1 MQIVSGRKGIKQA
14 ADHLRSSNI
23 VAFPTETVY
32 GLGGMAFSDDAVA
45 KIFEVKGR
53 PNFNPLIIHVA
64 DFETANYLV
73 DFCPQSL
80 KLAEIFW
87 PGPLTIV
94 LKRANNSNVSLL
106 ASAGLK
112 TTAIRMPDSQI
123 ALDLI
128 CEAGGPIAAP
138 SANKS
143 GRVSP
148 TQATHVSEEFGN
160 TIPCILDGGPCTLG
174 LESTVI
180 DFSGA
185 IPTILR
191 PGSITR
197 QDIEKVVGEITLDTG
212 KRPIVAPGMM
222 VRHYAPSAKLRL
234 NAKTKKRGE
243 ILVGFG
249 PEAPQDSMNLSPTG
263 NLREAAAKLFFTL
276 RELDKRNIIEAAIM
290 PIPETGLG
298 VAINDRLR
306 RASKNN

>member
-32 GLGGMAFSDDAVA
+32 GLGGMAYNDDAVA
-45 KIFEVKGR
+45 KIFEAKSR

-64 DFETANYLV
+64 DFQTANCLV
-73 DFCPQSL
+73 DFCPRSL
-80 KLAEIFW
+80 KLAETFW

-94 LKRANNSNVSLL
+94 LNRANNSEVSLL
-106 ASAGLK
+106 AGAGLK
-112 TTAIRMPDSQI
+112 TTAIRMPDNDI

-148 TQATHVSEEFGN
+148 TRAIHVSEEFGN
-160 TIPCILDGGPCTLG
+160 TIPCILDGGPCLLG

-222 VRHYAPSAKLRL
+222 ERHYAPSAKLRL

-243 ILVGFG
+243 ILVGLD
-249 PEAPQDSMNLSPTG
+249 PK
-263 NLREAAAKLFFTL
+263 RHKTL
-276 RELDKRNIIEAAIM
+276 
-290 PIPETGLG
+290 
-298 VAINDRLR
+298 
-306 RASKNN
+306 

>member
-32 GLGGMAFSDDAVA
+32 GLGGMAYNDDAVA
-45 KIFEVKGR
+45 KIFEAKSR

-64 DFETANYLV
+64 DFQTANCLV
-73 DFCPQSL
+73 DFCPRSL
-80 KLAEIFW
+80 KLAETFW

-94 LKRANNSNVSLL
+94 LNRANNSEVSLL
-106 ASAGLK
+106 AGAGLK
-112 TTAIRMPDSQI
+112 TTAIRMPDNDI

-128 CEAGGPIAAP
+128 REAGGPIAAP

-148 TQATHVSEEFGN
+148 TRAIHVSEEFGD
-160 TIPCILDGGPCTLG
+160 TIPCILDGGPCLLG

-180 DFSGA
+180 DFSDA
-185 IPTILR
+185 MPTILR
-191 PGSITR
+191 PGSITK
-197 QDIEKVVGEITLDTG
+197 QDIEEVLGKIALDTG
-212 KRPIVAPGMM
+212 KKPRVAPGMM
-222 VRHYAPSAKLRL
+222 ARHYAPSAKLRL
-234 NAKTKKRGE
+234 NAKTKKTGE
-243 ILVGFG
+243 TLVGFG
-249 PEAPQDSMNLSPTG
+249 PEAPQDSINLSPTG

-306 RASKNN
+306 RASKK

>member
-1 MQIVSGRKGIKQA
+1 VQIVSGRKGIKQA

-32 GLGGMAFSDDAVA
+32 GLGGMAFIDDAVV

-197 QDIEKVVGEITLDTG
+197 QDIEKVVGKITLDTG

-222 VRHYAPSAKLRL
+222 ARHYAPSAKLRL

>member
-160 TIPCILDGGPCTLG
+160 TIPCILDGGPCILG

-222 VRHYAPSAKLRL
+222 ARHYAPSAKLRL

-249 PEAPQDSMNLSPTG
+249 PEAPQDCMNLSPTG
-263 NLREAAAKLFFTL
+263 NLREAAANLFFTL

>member
-1 MQIVSGRKGIKQA
+1 VQIVSGRKGIKQA

-222 VRHYAPSAKLRL
+222 ARHYAPSAKLRL

>member
-160 TIPCILDGGPCTLG
+160 TIPCILDGGPCLLG

-222 VRHYAPSAKLRL
+222 ARHYAPSAKLRL

-249 PEAPQDSMNLSPTG
+249 PEAPQDCMNLSPTG
-263 NLREAAAKLFFTL
+263 NLREAAANLFFTL